1 MINEYMGVTEYARH
15 RGTTL
20 TEVQEAILN
29 GRISYTLQGTR
40 KIINP
45 KKADVEWANTLDPS
59 KSKTFM
65 DENTYTPVNTRAPPF
80 QESRAIR
87 EAYAA
92 RIAKLDYEQKK
103 GDLIN
108 KDLVK
113 RQSIA
118 TASII
123 KNNLRQMPI
132 KVAAALAAETDS
144 HKIEMILNK
153 EVDEALEELSRYAER
168 HGT

>member
-1 MINEYMGVTEYARH
+1 MNEYMGVTEYARH
-15 RGTTL
+15 RGVTL
-20 TEVQEAILN
+20 TEVQEAVMN

-45 KKADVEWANTLDPS
+45 RKADVEWASTIDLA
-59 KSKTFM
+59 KSKTAM
-65 DENTYTPVNTRAPPF
+65 DDPTYTPVNTRAPPF

-113 RQSIA
+113 RQSVA

-123 KNNLRQMPI
+123 KNNMRQIPI

-144 HKIEMILNK
+144 HKIEMMLNK
-153 EVDEALEELSRYAER
+153 EIDEALEELSRYAER
-168 HGT
+168 H